1 MMCSMSANKGVL
13 WARESWTYVNCV
25 LMVEHRVT
33 VSRGEVEMVADG
45 TVYHYFSRRRLVVFV
60 QH

>member
-33 VSRGEVEMVADG
+33 VSRGEVEVTVADG
-45 TVYHYFSRRRLVVFV
+45 TV
-60 QH
+60 